1 MTGPN
6 GRADAPRAVG
16 GLPDWRLTIR
26 KGDDARHLRVTA
38 RGGLLAAA
46 CITALLGWTGFA
58 TVSLLLDHAER
69 QALSARVA
77 AFESGSADAVAE
89 AEARRIADIDALET
103 DRDAR
108 LAALTQDRDARVASL
123 QAERDGAAEQAGDA
137 LARLDVL
144 SRELARRQASL
155 VAAADSESELTLALE
170 SLRAKLADA
179 VAARDTAERER
190 IALATRARELGAT
203 HAAADAAE
211 DEWSAAIEG
220 VTAALDDTTRERDAA
235 VMMQAALA
243 DRLETMET
251 ERGRAAEARSRLF
264 AQLED
269 AVEAGLGGLTKAL
282 DAAGVD
288 PDRVVAELRRDYSG
302 EGGPFLP
309 VDEVAAP
316 ELVSNDAERVAT
328 LLGGLERASLM
339 QVAAAKLPLARPV
352 HSAFR
357 FTSGFGVRR
366 DPKNGRSR
374 MHAGTDFAAS
384 RGTPIYT
391 TADGVVIFAGWQSGY
406 GRVIKIRHAFGFETV
421 YGHLNATRVKVGQRV
436 ARDDRI
442 GDMGNSGRSTGSH
455 LHYEIR
461 LNGKPLNPMKYIEA
475 ARNVL

>member
-1 MTGPN
+1 MTSQN
-6 GRADAPRAVG
+6 GGADEPRPVG

-26 KGDDARHLRVTA
+26 KGDDARHMRLSA

-46 CITALLGWTGFA
+46 CATALVGWTGFA
-58 TVSLLLDHAER
+58 SVSLFVTHAER
-69 QALSARVA
+69 DALAARVA
-77 AFESGSADAVAE
+77 AFEAGSADAVAE
-89 AEARRIADIDALET
+89 AEARREADLAAMAA

-108 LAALTQDRDARVASL
+108 IAALTADRDDAADKAS
-123 QAERDGAAEQAGDA
+123 DA
-137 LARLDVL
+137 LARLDVM
-144 SRELARRQASL
+144 SRELARRQAGL
-155 VAAADSESELTLALE
+155 VAAADAESELTLALE

-179 VAARDTAERER
+179 VAARDEAERAR
-190 IALATRARELGAT
+190 IALAARAQELNAD

-211 DEWSAAIEG
+211 DEWTAAIEG
-220 VTAALDDTTRERDAA
+220 VTAALEDTTRERDAA

-269 AVEAGLGGLTKAL
+269 AVEAGLGGLEKAL
-282 DAAGVD
+282 DAAGVN

-302 EGGPFLP
+302 EGGPFVP
-309 VDEVAAP
+309 ADEVAAP
-316 ELVSNDAERVAT
+316 QFVSEDAERVAN

-339 QVAAAKLPLARPV
+339 QVAAAKLPLAKPV
-352 HSAFR
+352 KSAFR

-391 TADGVVIFAGWQSGY
+391 TADGVVTFAGWQSGY

-421 YGHLNATRVKVGQRV
+421 YAHLNATRVKVGQRV

>member
-1 MTGPN
+1 MTSPN
-6 GRADAPRAVG
+6 GRAEEPRAVG

-26 KGDDARHLRVTA
+26 KGDDARHIRVST

-46 CITALLGWTGFA
+46 CVTALLGWTGFA
-58 TVSLLLDHAER
+58 TVSLLLNHAER
-69 QALSARVA
+69 EALAARVA
-77 AFESGSADAVAE
+77 AYESGSADAVAE
-89 AEARRIADIDALET
+89 AEARRVADLAALEA

-108 LAALTQDRDARVASL
+108 LAALTEDRDAEVAAL
-123 QAERDGAAEQAGDA
+123 EAQRDLAAEQASDA
-137 LARLDVL
+137 LARLDVM

-155 VAAADSESELTLALE
+155 VAAADAESELTLALE

-179 VAARDTAERER
+179 VAARDEAERAR
-190 IALATRARELGAT
+190 MALAARAEALNAD

-211 DEWSAAIEG
+211 DEWTSAIEG
-220 VTAALDDTTRERDAA
+220 VTAALEDTTRERDAA

-243 DRLETMET
+243 DRLETLES
-251 ERGRAAEARSRLF
+251 ERGRAAEARARLF
-264 AQLED
+264 SQLED
-269 AVEAGLGGLTKAL
+269 AVDAGLGGLEKAL
-282 DAAGVD
+282 DAAGVN
-288 PDRVVAELRRDYSG
+288 PDQVVAELRRDYSG

-309 VDEVAAP
+309 VDESASP
-316 ELVSNDAERVAT
+316 LLVSEDAERVAN

-339 QVAAAKLPLARPV
+339 QVAAAKLPLAKPV
-352 HSAFR
+352 HAAFR

-374 MHAGTDFAAS
+374 MHAGTDFAAA
-384 RGTPIYT
+384 RGTPIHT
-391 TADGVVIFAGWQSGY
+391 TADGVVTFAGWQSGY

-421 YGHLNATRVKVGQRV
+421 YAHLNATRVKVGQRV
-436 ARDDRI
+436 ARNDRI